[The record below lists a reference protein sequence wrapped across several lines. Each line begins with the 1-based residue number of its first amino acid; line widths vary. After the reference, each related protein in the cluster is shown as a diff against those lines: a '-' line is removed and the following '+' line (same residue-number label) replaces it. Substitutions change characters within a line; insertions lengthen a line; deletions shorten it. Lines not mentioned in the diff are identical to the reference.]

1 MSLSCVTDKERVASI
16 LAWKEIHTASD
27 LNLMVG
33 GEIKSH
39 GQRGGKQF
47 FDDGYRSRELLA
59 WSLPKLAPVG
69 GLVQWHFDLHLQK
82 HMLIL
87 SLSTQ
92 QHQEL
97 HWRFQTALIHFYLHF
112 YFFEA

>member
-59 WSLPKLAPVG
+59 WSLPKLAPA
-69 GLVQWHFDLHLQK
+69 LRSPSPKAHAYPLAEHSATPRAALEISNRAHSF
-82 HMLIL
+82 L
-87 SLSTQ
+87 SSFLP
-92 QHQEL
+92 
-97 HWRFQTALIHFYLHF
+97 F
-112 YFFEA
+112 